1 MRGSREDDNSANLD
15 DVERRLRDI
24 RDNPEKSTTLRA
36 LAQYQLERIAGIRA
50 MACGSGADGT
60 PAVTMERLGPFTFS
74 AIPET
79 SVVAVEVDRRGS
91 APLVAVVSADEIR
104 RLTPLFE
111 HVRDR
116 AERGQ
121 TAGIDL
127 RAAFLGLLGHDP
139 FDGEF
144 EDR

>member
-50 MACGSGADGT
+50 MAGGSGEDGT
-60 PAVTMERLGPFTFS
+60 PTVTVERMGPFTFS
-74 AIPET
+74 AIPDT
-79 SVVAVEVDRRGS
+79 SLVAVAVGRRNS
-91 APLVAVVSADEIR
+91 APLVAVVSAEEIR

-111 HVRDR
+111 QVRER
-116 AERGQ
+116 VERGQ
-121 TAGIDL
+121 AVEIDV
-127 RAAFLGLLGHDP
+127 RAAFLDLLGRDP
-139 FDGEF
+139 FDGQF
-144 EDR
+144 EDG